1 MIPIQVDPAWS
12 ERFPGARMGVLE
24 ARGVP
29 PLASHPDLDRERAA
43 LEAGLRRDFGGLDRK
58 ALRELPAL
66 RAFEAH
72 FRPRGKTYHV
82 LGQLE
87 SVAVKGRPIPSR
99 LCAVTAL
106 FMAELSH
113 GLVAAGHDLDTLAAP
128 LRLAPSRG
136 GERYVNLGGAEVT
149 LPEGDMTL
157 AHGRGLLSSV
167 LQGPDRE
174 TPIGPGTTRVLYTI
188 YAAPG
193 VPDGLLERT
202 LDSLARYVALFA
214 PEAALETRILPG
226 RGGDGTIA

>member
-24 ARGVP
+24 ARQLP
-29 PLASHPDLDRERAA
+29 ALASHPALERERIELEAA
-43 LEAGLRRDFGGLDRK
+43 LRLQFKGMDRNG
-58 ALRELPAL
+58 LRELPVM
-66 RAFEAH
+66 RAFAAH
-72 FRPRGKTYHV
+72 FKPHGKTYHV

-87 SVAVKGRPIPSR
+87 SVALKGRPIPSR

-106 FMAELSH
+106 FMAELKH
-113 GLVAAGHDLDTLAAP
+113 GLVAAGHDLDALVSP

-136 GERYVNLGGAEVT
+136 GELYQNLGGVEVV

-174 TPIGPGTTRVLYTI
+174 TPIGPGSTNVLYTV
-188 YAAPG
+188 YAPQ
-193 VPDGLLERT
+193 GLPEGALEAT
-202 LDSLARYVALFA
+202 LDSLSCYVALFA
-214 PEAALETRILPG
+214 PEALMEQRILS
-226 RGGDGTIA
+226 